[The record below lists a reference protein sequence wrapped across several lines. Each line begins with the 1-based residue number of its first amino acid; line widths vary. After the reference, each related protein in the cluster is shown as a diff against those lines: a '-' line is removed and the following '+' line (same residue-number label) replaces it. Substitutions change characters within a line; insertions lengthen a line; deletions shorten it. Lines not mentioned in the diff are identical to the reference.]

1 MATIKDVP
9 SHWISKATIARRLG
23 ISRVTADRQLTRIEN
38 DKELSNRLNVLVVDE
53 GKRKLYFFDPSDVD
67 AVFSELQKKSRRK
80 PSNVKRA
87 NGRVND
93 SVDVL
98 DNEIVKLALSK
109 EELKVAYLEQQVAK
123 LEDNL
128 NDLRGENTFL
138 KAQLT
143 DQRPKSSTTVP
154 KATEEV
160 VMPPKDEP
168 EPSTIADIKKAII
181 DAEKSNNE
189 PEDDELTSETK
200 EARDEAEAR
209 PASIDEHPTKPK
221 AEPRYEKKTGFWNWI
236 KGY

>member
-1 MATIKDVP
+1 MVTIKDVP
-9 SHWISKATIARRLG
+9 SHWISKATVARRLG
-23 ISRVTADRQLTRIEN
+23 ISRVTADKQLTRIEN
-38 DKELSNRLNVLVVDE
+38 DKELSGRLNVQVVDQ

-67 AVFSELQKKSRRK
+67 LVFSELQKRNRRK
-80 PSNVKRA
+80 PSNVKRT

-93 SVDVL
+93 SVNVL
-98 DNEIVKLALSK
+98 DNETVKLALSK

-123 LEDNL
+123 LEINL

-143 DQRPKSSTTVP
+143 DQRPKSSPTGP

-160 VMPPKDEP
+160 VMPTKNEP

-189 PEDDELTSETK
+189 PKAESKEVVDEV
-200 EARDEAEAR
+200 EARRAR
-209 PASIDEHPTKPK
+209 IDEHLNKPK
-221 AEPRYEKKTGFWNWI
+221 GEPRYEKKTGFWNWL

>member
-1 MATIKDVP
+1 MVTIKDVP
-9 SHWISKATIARRLG
+9 SHWISKATVARRLG
-23 ISRVTADRQLTRIEN
+23 ISRVTADKQLTRIEN
-38 DKELSNRLNVLVVDE
+38 DKELSGRLNVLVVDQ

-67 AVFSELQKKSRRK
+67 LVFSELQKRNRRK
-80 PSNVKRA
+80 PSNVKRT

-93 SVDVL
+93 SVNVL
-98 DNEIVKLALSK
+98 DNETVKLALSK

-123 LEDNL
+123 LEINL

-143 DQRPKSSTTVP
+143 DQRPKSSPTGP

-160 VMPPKDEP
+160 VMPTKNEP

-189 PEDDELTSETK
+189 PKAESKEVVDEV
-200 EARDEAEAR
+200 EARRAR
-209 PASIDEHPTKPK
+209 IDEHLNKPK
-221 AEPRYEKKTGFWNWI
+221 GEPRYEKKTGFWNWL

>member
-1 MATIKDVP
+1 MVTIKDVP

-23 ISRVTADRQLTRIEN
+23 ISRVTADKQLTRIEN
-38 DKELSNRLNVLVVDE
+38 DKELSGRLNVLIVDE

-67 AVFSELQKKSRRK
+67 AVFSELQKKSKRK
-80 PSNVKRA
+80 ASNTKRT

-93 SVDVL
+93 SVYVL

-143 DQRPKSSTTVP
+143 DQRPKSPTTVP
-154 KATEEV
+154 KAAEEI

-168 EPSTIADIKKAII
+168 EPSTIADIKKAIS
-181 DAEKSNNE
+181 DVEKSNNGT
-189 PEDDELTSETK
+189 EDDEPTAETK
-200 EARDEAEAR
+200 KAEDEVEARRAR
-209 PASIDEHPTKPK
+209 IDEHLNKPK
-221 AEPRYEKKTGFWNWI
+221 VEPRYEKKTGFWNWL

>member
-1 MATIKDVP
+1 MVTIKDVP

-23 ISRVTADRQLTRIEN
+23 ISRVTADKQLTRIKN
-38 DKELSNRLNVLVVDE
+38 DKELSGRLNVLIVDE

-67 AVFSELQKKSRRK
+67 AVFSELQKKSKRK
-80 PSNVKRA
+80 ASNTKRT

-93 SVDVL
+93 SVYVL

-143 DQRPKSSTTVP
+143 DQRPKSSPTVP

-181 DAEKSNNE
+181 DAEKSNNGT
-189 PEDDELTSETK
+189 EDDEPTAETK
-200 EARDEAEAR
+200 EAEAT
-209 PASIDEHPTKPK
+209 PASIDEHLNKPK
-221 AEPRYEKKTGFWNWI
+221 EEPRYEKKTGFWNWL

>member
-23 ISRVTADRQLTRIEN
+23 ISRVTADKQLTRIEN
-38 DKELSNRLNVLVVDE
+38 DKELSGRLNVLVIDE

-67 AVFSELQKKSRRK
+67 VVFSELQKKSRRK
-80 PSNVKRA
+80 PSNVKLT

-93 SVDVL
+93 SVNVL

-128 NDLRGENTFL
+128 NDLRGENIFL

-143 DQRPKSSTTVP
+143 DQRPKSSTTVQ

-160 VMPPKDEP
+160 VMLPKDEP

-181 DAEKSNNE
+181 DAEKSKNG
-189 PEDDELTSETK
+189 PEDDEPTAETK
-200 EARDEAEAR
+200 EAGDEAEAR
-209 PASIDEHPTKPK
+209 PASIDEHLNKPN
-221 AEPRYEKKTGFWNWI
+221 AEPRYERKTGFWNWL

>member
-168 EPSTIADIKKAII
+168 ELSTIADIKKAVI
-181 DAEKSNNE
+181 DAEKSKNG
-189 PEDDELTSETK
+189 PEDDELTAETK
-200 EARDEAEAR
+200 ESGDEAEAR
-209 PASIDEHPTKPK
+209 PASIDEHLTKPK

>member
-1 MATIKDVP
+1 MVTIKDVP

-23 ISRVTADRQLTRIEN
+23 ISRVTADKQLTQIEN
-38 DKELSNRLNVLVVDE
+38 DTELSGRLNVLIVDE

-67 AVFSELQKKSRRK
+67 AVFSELQKKSKRK
-80 PSNVKRA
+80 SSNVKRI
-87 NGRVND
+87 NSRVND
-93 SVDVL
+93 SVNVL

-128 NDLRGENTFL
+128 NDLRDENTFL

-143 DQRPKSSTTVP
+143 DQRTKSSPTLP

-160 VMPPKDEP
+160 IMPPKNEP
-168 EPSTIADIKKAII
+168 DPSTIADIKKAMS
-181 DAEKSNNE
+181 DAERSNNGTENDE
-189 PEDDELTSETK
+189 PITETK
-200 EARDEAEAR
+200 EAGDEVDAR
-209 PASIDEHPTKPK
+209 RAKIDEHLNKPK
-221 AEPRYEKKTGFWNWI
+221 VEPRYENKTGFWNWL